1 MKAHEGVE
9 VGSANGVSGQ
19 AATFLTQN
27 GGVGVLNR
35 IRGREPDE
43 RDHAVRA
50 LHAAMTNGADDRA
63 SPATNAAWFRLLAES
78 QLWAAFVG
86 TYDQERLLA
95 QARLSGNA
103 SLQFRAGRTSEG
115 ETYLP
120 AATTT
125 ARLARAG
132 FVQPG
137 DSLVRLPFRF
147 LAQAARDGEIDA
159 LVVNPGSAPM
169 AHIAGLALASF
180 ADGALPDPSAP
191 DSRATIRT
199 TTLGPCHPITRESV
213 PAGLVD
219 AAGAALARELGITR
233 GALVERALG
242 QRRSFTVLVVASRPD
257 PALGDRVASQLV
269 PFIAAADYI
278 GVERV
283 QPDDPR
289 LADRE
294 RAVTLLAPAAAGSR
308 APHHPRRR
316 ATRSAPIAPRPS

>member
-1 MKAHEGVE
+1 M
-9 VGSANGVSGQ
+9 SGQ
-19 AATFLTQN
+19 EAMLIAQN
-27 GGVGVLNR
+27 GGVSVLDR
-35 IRGREPDE
+35 IRGREADG
-43 RDHAVRA
+43 RDPAVRA
-50 LHAAMTNGADDRA
+50 LHTAMTNGADDRA
-63 SPATNAAWFRLLAES
+63 STATNAACFRLLAES

-86 TYDQERLLA
+86 TYDKERLLA

-103 SLQFRAGRTSEG
+103 SLQFRAGRTSGG

-120 AATTT
+120 AATT
-125 ARLARAG
+125 AERLARAG

-147 LAQAARDGEIDA
+147 LAQATRDGGIDA
-159 LVVNPGSAPM
+159 LVINPGSAPM

-191 DSRATIRT
+191 DSRATIGT
-199 TTLGPCHPITRESV
+199 AMLGPCHPITRESV

-219 AAGAALARELGITR
+219 AAGAALARELGIAR
-233 GALVERALG
+233 GALVERSLG
-242 QRRSFTVLVVASRPD
+242 QRRSFTVLIAASRAD
-257 PALGDRVASQLV
+257 PVLGDRVASQLV
-269 PFIAAADYI
+269 PFLAAADYI

-283 QPDDPR
+283 EPDDPR

-294 RAVTLLAPAAAGSR
+294 RAITLLAPASSGSR

-316 ATRSAPIAPRPS
+316 ATRSGPIPPRPS